1 MRRNHFFSL
10 WLFLLCLLPALTF
23 AQTLSRY
30 EYWFDDNIDAK
41 QWVSIS
47 GTDEEVT
54 VGIDVMQLDDG
65 IHKFSFRVKQSDG
78 KYSAISSSLF
88 LKTTPG
94 EATRLEYWIDGDI
107 TTRKYIEGQSVSVG
121 GYIVNDYLDLNDV
134 TPGVHRLFLR
144 GRSADNKVVSA
155 VITVPILVKRSMSQE
170 SKVVYW
176 IDDNYDQRESISFDK
191 TLEVN
196 SLDLNMGDNT
206 KYPIGFHRLNMRV
219 DLEGHGESTVFSDGF
234 FKSPTGLTSQL
245 EYWFDGDITTRQH
258 VSGES
263 VSDGGLMFNNNLDL
277 NNVTPGAHRLF
288 MRGLG
293 IDRKVVSAVTSMP
306 IIVKSRYNIDIA
318 EAENL
323 TVTEHAYWFDNDEA
337 EVTYVAQPRNI
348 ITQPYSF
355 DTRKLSDGQHTLH
368 LQYGNS
374 AGIWNGPVDFT
385 FNKTHVN
392 EPLLVANST
401 VENGIVTLKYTAIP
415 FGFRYIVVRQYPSG
429 TVRKADDLKST
440 EYPTALQSIDTP
452 APGTYTYYI
461 EGFYTD
467 ADGVT
472 QKVRS
477 GDMAVTV
484 EQAASTV
491 EKGNIYGVLLRG
503 GERHVNSCNSKVY
516 ANGNK
521 VYDVSTGGFFT
532 IWNVPFGTELTI
544 SVEDDN
550 WQYNDITIVAN
561 ESTCNKTLYL
571 DGSKKE
577 NEFVQPVNDLY
588 DIYLDGH
595 VQITQNAWEM
605 EVKNISGKSWSG
617 NIIVKVISK
626 EVMDMYDREA
636 QGDNSLWYYLLH
648 PSAGL
653 DDGPNYKTAADAH
666 VNIEKG
672 TYKTL
677 ALDIIDLPDRKRE
690 EPYYVYVFSKEDGSE
705 QMKVLAT
712 PDIQSYTLPQTLN
725 FNPSEKITK
734 LMNGF
739 ASYMEGYKEVIKY
752 MKKFSEWGDPFTLAW
767 NTSGD
772 GVYKLIENLGN
783 EEWTYSELNEQIA
796 DAAIKSWGML
806 RNCIYSMH
814 AEMIK
819 KYSEAIKNNQAYIV
833 HNEIAN
839 LYNTIRD
846 VYDASSADDNEKF
859 FKLASLIWK
868 YASKKDPILKV
879 YKSYFEVGE
888 AMAKAAERLG
898 NYNSNR
904 FVWQRFVSKDAIF
917 KIKVRRYSSD
927 GTFAGYFSAKDV
939 YSQIESIGLIMSTP
953 AQSGM
958 VLRNDDPGVSLD
970 EEWNTIIIKNVD
982 FKGNNTLYD
991 STEAWMIINW
1001 KNKRVTRVPLL
1012 DNNFVRMENFKASS
1026 NEPLIM
1032 TAEFQSGTNMK
1043 VDLIADQLTFVK
1055 P

>member
-595 VQITQNAWEM
+595 VQITQ
-605 EVKNISGKSWSG
+605 
-617 NIIVKVISK
+617 
-626 EVMDMYDREA
+626 
-636 QGDNSLWYYLLH
+636 
-648 PSAGL
+648 
-653 DDGPNYKTAADAH
+653 
-666 VNIEKG
+666 
-672 TYKTL
+672 
-677 ALDIIDLPDRKRE
+677 
-690 EPYYVYVFSKEDGSE
+690 
-705 QMKVLAT
+705 
-712 PDIQSYTLPQTLN
+712 
-725 FNPSEKITK
+725 
-734 LMNGF
+734 
-739 ASYMEGYKEVIKY
+739 
-752 MKKFSEWGDPFTLAW
+752 
-767 NTSGD
+767 
-772 GVYKLIENLGN
+772 
-783 EEWTYSELNEQIA
+783 
-796 DAAIKSWGML
+796 
-806 RNCIYSMH
+806 MH
-814 AEMIK
+814 G
-819 KYSEAIKNNQAYIV
+819 
-833 HNEIAN
+833 
-839 LYNTIRD
+839 R
-846 VYDASSADDNEKF
+846 
-859 FKLASLIWK
+859 WK
-868 YASKKDPILKV
+868 
-879 YKSYFEVGE
+879 
-888 AMAKAAERLG
+888 
-898 NYNSNR
+898 
-904 FVWQRFVSKDAIF
+904 
-917 KIKVRRYSSD
+917 
-927 GTFAGYFSAKDV
+927 
-939 YSQIESIGLIMSTP
+939 
-953 AQSGM
+953 
-958 VLRNDDPGVSLD
+958 
-970 EEWNTIIIKNVD
+970 
-982 FKGNNTLYD
+982 
-991 STEAWMIINW
+991 
-1001 KNKRVTRVPLL
+1001 
-1012 DNNFVRMENFKASS
+1012 
-1026 NEPLIM
+1026 
-1032 TAEFQSGTNMK
+1032 
-1043 VDLIADQLTFVK
+1043 
-1055 P
+1055 